1 MYQEFLENFDAGREK
16 EGLVTRNEFINYHA
30 NISANIVND
39 DYFLLLVASTWRL
52 VGLTT
57 EYTPRGSRVGLVD
70 KLRASV
76 NSSGGQNYDLYIM
89 HTSICLLCTSIYTI
103 IHICFLWYI
112 NMCV

>member
-1 MYQEFLENFDAGREK
+1 M
-16 EGLVTRNEFINYHA
+16 
-30 NISANIVND
+30 ND

-89 HTSICLLCTSIYTI
+89 YTSIFLSYILVYICIYILIVYTSIYLHYYT
-103 IHICFLWYI
+103 HYLT
-112 NMCV
+112 